1 MDSRSKIGAALLA
14 VVALLVCHGAL
25 GSLHLVSHGDA
36 SHAGGSGMQ
45 PVVAGAG
52 ENGGSQSGSLG
63 LSGYAAVLLA
73 LLSTA
78 LGLIP
83 RLFRRLACPA
93 PRPAARL
100 PVLNRW
106 QVFIR
111 GPDPTLLQVFRL

>member
-1 MDSRSKIGAALLA
+1 MNGRSKIWVALLA

-25 GSLHLVSHGDA
+25 SFLHLSSHGDA
-36 SHAGGSGMQ
+36 SYAVGSGAQ
-45 PVVAGAG
+45 TIVADAG
-52 ENGGSQSGSLG
+52 ETDGSQSGVLG

-78 LGLIP
+78 LGLVP
-83 RLFRRLACPA
+83 RLFWRLACPA

-100 PVLNRW
+100 PALNRW